1 MRAKIHD
8 FLKKYLGLTII
19 ISAIVGAIFSWAVTW
34 ILPSRDV
41 TANNI
46 PQKELTCTLTYS
58 YPMIARKSSDNKL
71 QLLYAEEPVNAPYVY
86 GITIA
91 NTGAYAVTN
100 DDFKDPF
107 SIDFLGSSQL
117 VYAQVVKSSNGTITE
132 EVLSNSKIV
141 GTLLSI
147 SDFYLNTNE
156 SFEIYLIVDGK
167 PSTIN
172 YHSRISGV
180 SELMLRSTPK
190 ERHDDGIKTGIF
202 LFSIAILFFCWRYN
216 MGVYFHEEI

>member
-41 TANNI
+41 TASNI
-46 PQKELTCTLTYS
+46 PQKELTCTLAYS

-71 QLLYAEEPVNAPYVY
+71 QLLYDGEPVNAPYVY

-107 SIDFLGSSQL
+107 
-117 VYAQVVKSSNGTITE
+117 
-132 EVLSNSKIV
+132 
-141 GTLLSI
+141 LL
-147 SDFYLNTNE
+147 
-156 SFEIYLIVDGK
+156 
-167 PSTIN
+167 
-172 YHSRISGV
+172 
-180 SELMLRSTPK
+180 
-190 ERHDDGIKTGIF
+190 IF
-202 LFSIAILFFCWRYN
+202 LAAVNSSMHKL
-216 MGVYFHEEI
+216 